1 MNEPQAPVVASNALL
16 AARIRSLMGPYGGK
30 MQQAMILRYAYGMGD
45 ADILAIMGCTKGALK
60 QYEARGRGY
69 IEYNWPPRVAREI
82 LTTGGAT
89 REGKWYP
96 YPLTANP
103 KVRGPRTDEPE
114 RIDQ

>member
-1 MNEPQAPVVASNALL
+1 MTSDKPQAVASNALL

-89 REGKWYP
+89 MEGKWYP

-103 KVRGPRTDEPE
+103 TGQATVHKSEEHT
-114 RIDQ
+114 